1 MLDPVTMTFYGAIC
15 GVLALAAPVVEN
27 RWTRFGLGIAVGL
40 VAAFVLPLVRRA
52 AGI

>member
-1 MLDPVTMTFYGAIC
+1 MFDPVTMVFYGTIC
-15 GVLALAAPVVEN
+15 GVLALASPVVES
-27 RWTRFGLGIAVGL
+27 RWTRFGVGIAVGL